1 MKLRFWK
8 GESPEIIP
16 MNAPEFS
23 AASDGWKGAPEE
35 GSTHPGSIYLLQL
48 ADEGFALEDGA
59 GYLIPWEKVYALLS
73 ESDHV
78 SSLHLLKLPQTAR
91 LSPVILSHG
100 TPTDTTFR
108 VTLEGWIAED
118 GQALVAERLG
128 AVLTTPGQ
136 DILLPQSAF
145 ALLETMAELAQCGED
160 WDADRRMLQ
169 MGKVQEAARWAGATM
184 DRYLEHS
191 PVIVADKL
199 QINLKQDKTAE
210 TQVVEVEPHPVGAP
224 EGWLPQFDRYQ
235 SVRGRYDLTD
245 AEGGMSHVVLSKQ
258 VREVSRQIKSMPG
271 RRLAGKQADAF
282 MHDPYVVLGEVAAQ
296 VISPERFAEAK
307 RAAGIEEW
315 ELELQPA
322 DADGSWD
329 AVLVDPVGGSESVF
343 AGSFHASEFDSLLGE
358 ASGSEGF
365 GVARWKKH
373 RVLLSGLTLE
383 SLARLRQAHFKEAVG
398 SVIGVETLFDLA
410 HYSDRVVGFDG
421 KPIIVPKIQN
431 RSPAEGWIE
440 GAGQYVAV
448 DPATGAA
455 TEGRLGPD
463 DVHELGRRVDVAER
477 EGHTTVSV
485 PGIEKEIPTPEARAW
500 MKELAKPAGE
510 KRIES
515 PKNPAPAEKLSLRIL
530 HNIEGLEY
538 PSEET
543 QQARVKDVYEAPAA
557 LRPEI
562 ALKDHQVEGVAW
574 MQGRMRQRGD
584 GVRGVLLADDMGLGK
599 TLQAL
604 TLMAWYRQTAPAPKP
619 CLIVAPVSLLE
630 NWKAEIN
637 KFLDGRQGATITL
650 YGDDLALH
658 RLTAREIGPE
668 LRELG
673 VKKAL
678 NPGFA
683 HGAAFVLTTYE
694 TLRDYQLSMAREKWG
709 VLVCD
714 EAQKIKTPSAM
725 VTRAAKAMQAD
736 FKIAC
741 TGTPVENSLA
751 DLWCLFDFFQPGL
764 LDSLTKFTK
773 VFRQQI
779 ELRSEGHEQK
789 VEVLREQISPWVL
802 RRMKAEVADL
812 KPKTEIPCELA
823 MSAKQRGLYAA
834 AARQFRETVDS
845 GKGGGTAALSLL
857 HQLRQICA
865 NPLAAA
871 DDRSEFLPLDEH
883 LRHSP
888 KLAWLVDRLQEIRAA
903 GEKVIVFTEFRDIQ
917 RLIQRAIASRL
928 NYQASIVNGSTSVE
942 AGATDSRQAIIDA
955 FQAKPG
961 FGAIV
966 LSTTAVGFG
975 VNIQAA
981 NHVIHFTR
989 PWNPAKEDQA
999 TDRAYRIGQEKEVFV
1014 YYPTVLGDGF
1024 ESFEERVAK
1033 RLATKR
1039 VLSNDM
1045 LAPEQGLTLEEF
1057 SDLSLGFSV

>member
-136 DILLPQSAF
+136 DILLPQSTF

-942 AGATDSRQAIIDA
+942 AGANDSRQAIIDA

-1057 SDLSLGFSV
+1057 SDLSLGFSA

>member
-8 GESPEIIP
+8 GESPETIP
-16 MNAPEFS
+16 MDAPEFS
-23 AASDGWKGAPEE
+23 AESSGWKGTAQEK
-35 GSTHPGSIYLLQL
+35 STHPGAIYLLQL
-48 ADEGFALEDGA
+48 ADERFALKDGA
-59 GYLIPWEKVYALLS
+59 GYLIPWEKLYSLLS
-73 ESDHV
+73 DSDHV
-78 SSLHLLKLPQTAR
+78 SSLHLLKLPQTSR
-91 LSPVILSHG
+91 LRPAIRSHG
-100 TPTDTTFR
+100 TPTDTNFR
-108 VTLEGWIAED
+108 VTLEAWIAES
-118 GQALVAERLG
+118 GEELLAERLG
-128 AVLTTPGQ
+128 AVLTMPGQ
-136 DILLPQSAF
+136 DLLLPQSAF
-145 ALLETMAELAQCGED
+145 TLLEAMAELAQCGED

-191 PVIVADKL
+191 PVVVANKL
-199 QINLKQDKTAE
+199 EINLKQHEAAE
-210 TQVVEVEPHPVGAP
+210 AQIVEVEPRPIGAP
-224 EGWLPQFDRYQ
+224 EGWLSQFDRYQ
-235 SVRGRYDLTD
+235 SVRGRYDVTD
-245 AEGGMSHVVLSKQ
+245 AEGGMSHVVLSSQ
-258 VREVSRQIKSMPG
+258 VREVGQQIKSMPG

-282 MHDPYVVLGEVAAQ
+282 MHNPYAVLGEAAAQ

-307 RAAGIEEW
+307 RTAGIDEW

-322 DADGSWD
+322 DVDGSWD
-329 AVLVDPVGGSESVF
+329 AVLVDSVGKSESVF
-343 AGSFHASEFDSLLGE
+343 VGSFHASEFDSLLEE
-358 ASGSEGF
+358 ASGSEGL

-421 KPIIVPKIQN
+421 KPIIVPKVQGS
-431 RSPAEGWIE
+431 SPAEDWIK
-440 GAGQYVAV
+440 GAGEFVAV
-448 DPATGAA
+448 DPATGTA
-455 TEGRLGPD
+455 TEGRLSTN
-463 DVHELGRRVDVAER
+463 DVQEFGERVDLAER
-477 EGHTTVSV
+477 EAHINVAV

-500 MKELAKPAGE
+500 MKELTKPAGE

-515 PKNPAPAEKLSLRIL
+515 LKNPAPAEKLSLRIL
-530 HNIEGLEY
+530 HNIEELEY

-543 QQARVKDVYEAPAA
+543 EQARVKDVYEAPAA
-557 LRPEI
+557 LRPEV

-630 NWKAEIN
+630 NWKAEIA
-637 KFLDGRQGATITL
+637 KFLDGRQGATLTL
-650 YGDDLALH
+650 YGEHLALH
-658 RLTAREIGPE
+658 RLSAREIGPE

-725 VTRAAKAMQAD
+725 VTRSAKAMQAD

-812 KPKTEIPCELA
+812 KPKTELPCELA

-834 AARQFRETVDS
+834 AARRFRETVDS
-845 GKGGGTAALSLL
+845 GEGGDTAALSLL

-871 DDRSEFLPLDEH
+871 DDRSEFLSLDEH

-888 KLAWLVDRLQEIRAA
+888 KLAWLIEKLQEIQAT

-928 NYQASIVNGSTSVE
+928 SYQASIVNGSTSVE
-942 AGATDSRQAIIDA
+942 AGADDSRQIIIDA
-955 FQAKPG
+955 FHAKPD
-961 FGAIV
+961 FGVIV

-1039 VLSNDM
+1039 KLSNDM

-1057 SDLSLGFSV
+1057 SDLSLGFSE

>member
-942 AGATDSRQAIIDA
+942 AGANDSRQAIIDA

>member
-199 QINLKQDKTAE
+199 QIHLKQDKTAE

-235 SVRGRYDLTD
+235 SVRGRYDVTD

-658 RLTAREIGPE
+658 RLSAREIGPE

-789 VEVLREQISPWVL
+789 VEVLREQISPWAL

-845 GKGGGTAALSLL
+845 GKGGSTAALSLL

-942 AGATDSRQAIIDA
+942 AGANDSRQAIIDA